1 MQNRGGWLSGYEQC
15 DSRCSRR
22 RNHYAAAGLLWPVN
36 NISANVD
43 RAYTIDL
50 NGHSVRKDSGG
61 ISLAVYA
68 GTPKIVDSKGGGVIA
83 GLEIDSSLDLTL
95 ADLLPEGW
103 DFQEERRKLAE
114 YDGSGRKNGVRCH
127 RGAASIQSM
136 NYPTGDEHDLWRY
149 GDASCQGSEG
159 NRHRRCE
166 LPVVQGGGR

>member
-22 RNHYAAAGLLWPVN
+22 RNHYAAGDYSAVG

-50 NGHSVRKDSGG
+50 NGHSVQRNSGG

-114 YDGSGRKNGVRCH
+114 YDGLEGKT
-127 RGAASIQSM
+127 ASDVTVAQ
-136 NYPTGDEHDLWRY
+136 
-149 GDASCQGSEG
+149 
-159 NRHRRCE
+159 
-166 LPVVQGGGR
+166 LPSRA